1 MPKNKLQEVIFTFLM
16 AAVMVYGMVCY
27 NIALEIGGLNDS
39 VFVMALREWPIM
51 TLAAVLLELLIVGRL
66 SKVVAFR
73 LVDPAKSGP
82 TPIMLAVSAAS
93 VWMMCPSMSLIA
105 TMLFKG
111 GFQPGVFSIWV
122 QTTALNLPVAL
133 LWQFFV
139 AGPLVRL
146 VFRLIF
152 RQRQPEKAE

>member
-1 MPKNKLQEVIFTFLM
+1 MPKNKFQDVIFTFLM

-27 NIALEIGGLNDS
+27 NISLELGGLNDG
-39 VFVMALREWPIM
+39 VFLMALSEWPIM
-51 TLAAVLLELLIVGRL
+51 TVAAVLLELVIVGWL

-82 TPIMLAVSAAS
+82 TPVMLAISAAS

-105 TMLFKG
+105 TLLFKG
-111 GFQPGVFSIWV
+111 GIQPGVFSTWI
-122 QTTALNLPVAL
+122 QTTALNFPAAL

-139 AGPLVRL
+139 AGPLVRRI
-146 VFRLIF
+146 FGLIF
-152 RQRQPEKAE
+152 REKVTA